1 MSEESSPEHRSR
13 PSRAWLL
20 ILIGVVAGVAG
31 ERLVVPSKS
40 EVDHTTPATPA
51 APFTKVGDRIVV
63 PETSLLRTL
72 LGVEPAG
79 VKDVAR
85 ELVLPAMVEADPART
100 VNVMPSVTGQII
112 DLMAQLGSRVTK
124 GQQLAIIDSSDLA
137 QALSDEEKA
146 RSALK
151 LTKQT
156 LDRLMVLE
164 KTSAIAVKDREQ
176 AQSDY
181 AQAVSE
187 LDRADARLRA
197 IGAPLDAKAN
207 TRLLSVKSPIAGSV
221 IALQVAPGAYVNDP
235 TAAMMT
241 IANLDVVWV
250 TANVPEKDVSFVYPG
265 QTVKVA
271 VTSYPN
277 RAFDGKVL
285 FVSDVIEPD
294 TRRNKVRIEFKNPDK
309 ALKPNMFATVTF
321 VAPPVTRIT
330 VPNSALLMTNDRT
343 SVFVEVENWAFERR
357 EVEIAYQEGTA
368 TAIRSGLSPG
378 DRVVVKGAVRL
389 ND

>member
-1 MSEESSPEHRSR
+1 MTQETSPEPRRR

-31 ERLVVPSKS
+31 ERVILPSKS
-40 EVDHTTPATPA
+40 EVEHATPATPP

-63 PETSLLRTL
+63 PETSRLRTL
-72 LGVEPAG
+72 LGVEPAAT
-79 VKDVAR
+79 KDVAR

-100 VNVMPSVTGQII
+100 VNVMPSVTGLVI
-112 DLMAQLGSRVTK
+112 DLMAQLGGRVTK
-124 GQQLAIIDSSDLA
+124 GQQLAVIDSSDLA
-137 QALSDEEKA
+137 QALSDDEKA

-151 LTKQT
+151 LTKQS

-164 KTSAIAVKDREQ
+164 KTSAISIKDREQ

-187 LDRADARLRA
+187 LERADARLRA

-207 TRLLSVKSPIAGSV
+207 TRLLSVKSPISGSV
-221 IALQVAPGAYVNDP
+221 ISLQVAPGAYLNDA

-241 IANLDVVWV
+241 IANLDTVWV
-250 TANVPEKDVSFVYPG
+250 TANVPEKDLSFVYPG
-265 QTVKVA
+265 QTVKVS

-277 RAFDGKVL
+277 RAFAGKVL
-285 FVSDVIEPD
+285 FVSDVVEPD
-294 TRRNKVRIEFKNPDK
+294 TRRDKVRIEFPNPDK

-321 VAPPVTRIT
+321 VAPPVTQIT
-330 VPNSALLMTNDRT
+330 VPNSALLMTNDTT

-357 EVEIAYQEGTA
+357 NVEIAYQEGTA
-368 TAIRSGLSPG
+368 TAVKSGLSPG
-378 DRVVVKGAVRL
+378 DRIVVKGAVRL